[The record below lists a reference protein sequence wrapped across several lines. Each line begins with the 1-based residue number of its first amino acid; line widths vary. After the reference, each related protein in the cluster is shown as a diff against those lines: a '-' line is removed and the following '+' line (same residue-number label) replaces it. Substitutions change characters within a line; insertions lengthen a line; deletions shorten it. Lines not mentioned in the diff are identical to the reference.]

1 MQLRQSERKQ
11 AKIKMA
17 LQGSAGAG
25 KTFSALLLAQ
35 GLTSGDLSKVAII
48 DTENGSADLYAHLG
62 NYNVVSLKPPFTP
75 QQYVDAI
82 ELCEKSG
89 MNVIILDSISH
100 CWDYLLDYHSSLAGN
115 SFTNWAKIKPLEK
128 LFVDKILQC
137 NAHVIATMRTKQDY
151 VLNQKDGKFI
161 PEKVGLK
168 AVQRDGL
175 DYEFTLVFDV
185 DIKHFAISSKDRTEL
200 FMGKP
205 EFKISTATG
214 KLILDWCN
222 SGTKVP
228 NVENSVK
235 LEHKENNISP
245 EIPQK
250 TLLNQKS
257 NPSSRNG
264 NIPKID
270 TKEAFECYD
279 NENGFIPSQDLS
291 NTSEQDVFET
301 IGKCN
306 SIQELYA
313 LYKAFPQFQENLRVD
328 FEAKKSLITN
338 LTNPKNFSQN
348 GHSKFQ

>member
-17 LQGSAGAG
+17 LQGSAGSG
-25 KTFSALLLAQ
+25 KTYSSLLIAQ
-35 GLTSGDLSKVAII
+35 GLTNGDLSKVAII

-82 ELCEKSG
+82 DLCENSG

-100 CWDYLLDYHSSLAGN
+100 CWDHLLDYHSSLAGN

-175 DYEFTLVFDV
+175 DYEFTLVFDI
-185 DIKHFAISSKDRTEL
+185 DIKHFAVSSKDRTEL

-214 KLILDWCN
+214 KQILEWCN
-222 SGTKVP
+222 SGSKIDPTQSFVTSP
-228 NVENSVK
+228 TGRNSM
-235 LEHKENNISP
+235 
-245 EIPQK
+245 
-250 TLLNQKS
+250 
-257 NPSSRNG
+257 
-264 NIPKID
+264 PKID
-270 TKEAFECYD
+270 PKDAFECT
-279 NENGFIPSQDLS
+279 PSQNLMDA
-291 NTSEQDVFET
+291 TEQEVYET
-301 IGKCN
+301 IQNCN
-306 SIQELYA
+306 SVTELLA
-313 LYKAFPQFQENLRVD
+313 LYRQFPQYQESLKPD
-328 FEAKKSLITN
+328 YEAKKAFLIQ
-338 LTNPKNFSQN
+338 LSNPQNFSTN
-348 GHSKFQ
+348 GHH

>member
-35 GLTSGDLSKVAII
+35 GLTNGDLSKVAII

-82 ELCEKSG
+82 DLCEKSG

-128 LFVDKILQC
+128 LFVDKILHC

-175 DYEFTLVFDV
+175 DYEFTLVFDI
-185 DIKHFAISSKDRTEL
+185 DIKHFAVSSKDRTEI
-200 FMGKP
+200 FMGKA
-205 EFKISTATG
+205 EFKISEATG
-214 KLILDWCN
+214 KQILEWCN
-222 SGTKVP
+222 SGSKT
-228 NVENSVK
+228 NS
-235 LEHKENNISP
+235 LESFV
-245 EIPQK
+245 
-250 TLLNQKS
+250 
-257 NPSSRNG
+257 PSSTGKNSM
-264 NIPKID
+264 PKID
-270 TKEAFECYD
+270 PKDAFECS
-279 NENGFIPSQDLS
+279 PSQNLMDAI
-291 NTSEQDVFET
+291 EQEVYEA
-301 IGKCN
+301 
-306 SIQELYA
+306 IQNCKSVTELLA
-313 LYKAFPQFQENLRVD
+313 LYRQFPQHQESLKPD
-328 FEAKKSLITN
+328 FEAKKSLLIN
-338 LTNPKNFSQN
+338 LINPNNFSKN

>member
-1 MQLRQSERKQ
+1 MELRQSERKQ

-35 GLTSGDLSKVAII
+35 GLTNGDLSKVAII

-62 NYNVVSLKPPFTP
+62 NYNVVALKPPFTP

-82 ELCEKSG
+82 GLCESSG

-175 DYEFTLVFDV
+175 DYEFTLVFDI
-185 DIKHFAISSKDRTEL
+185 DIKHFAVSSKDRTEI

-205 EFKISTATG
+205 EFIITSDTG
-214 KLILDWCN
+214 KMILEWCN
-222 SGTKVP
+222 SG
-228 NVENSVK
+228 S
-235 LEHKENNISP
+235 
-245 EIPQK
+245 QA
-250 TLLNQKS
+250 
-257 NPSSRNG
+257 NPSQIFTPSSTGRNSM
-264 NIPKID
+264 PKID
-270 TKEAFECYD
+270 PKDAFECHD

-291 NTSEQDVFET
+291 NTSEQEVFES

-313 LYKAFPQFQENLRVD
+313 LYKAFPQFQASLKVD
-328 FEAKKSLITN
+328 FEAKKSLINN
-338 LTNPKNFSQN
+338 LTNPQNFSQN